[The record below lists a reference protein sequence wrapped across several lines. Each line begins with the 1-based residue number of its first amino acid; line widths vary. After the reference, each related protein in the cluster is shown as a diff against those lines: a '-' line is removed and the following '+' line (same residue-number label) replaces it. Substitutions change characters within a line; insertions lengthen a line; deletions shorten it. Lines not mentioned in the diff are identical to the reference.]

1 MKTFRKHLALL
12 FAIASAGVMQEA
24 AAQVTAQF
32 ECQYVGVT
40 SQEPIGDRDGH
51 VLRMSSYSCRVM
63 TGPHKGGVY
72 TGNNVTEWDGPTG
85 IYVSGNA
92 VTRVPGGI
100 VVSSVTGGTLAY
112 IMKDGKPVGVISN
125 GTGRTAI
132 DSGPGAPFAG
142 KSFKFSSKTTGL
154 NQFTIDV
161 TYE

>member
-1 MKTFRKHLALL
+1 MRTIQKHLVL
-12 FAIASAGVMQEA
+12 FFIVASTGVAQEA
-24 AAQVTAQF
+24 AAQVSVQF
-32 ECQYVGVT
+32 ECRYVGVT

-51 VLRMSSYSCRVM
+51 VLGMSSYSCRVV

-72 TGNNVTEWDGPTG
+72 TGTNVTEWEGPTG
-85 IYVSGNA
+85 IYVSGSA
-92 VTRVPGGI
+92 VDRLAGGI
-100 VVSSVTGGTLAY
+100 VVSTITGGTLAY

-154 NQFTIDV
+154 NQFNIDV